1 MFLFYSLVN
10 LVFFI
15 TVANA
20 APEATD
26 LKVSLPVIKYQ
37 LDNGLTVILHEDH
50 SVPLISYHTWYRV
63 GSRNESEGVTG
74 AAHMLEH
81 MMFQGSKNYPGKA
94 YEKLL
99 HENGITNNAF
109 TTNDYTGFYQDL
121 PSSKLELIMDAEV
134 DRMANLSINAE
145 TLKSELQVVGEE
157 RRWRVDNNP
166 MGMLHEELMATLYKV
181 HPYKWPVIGY
191 MSDIQAY
198 TSEKL
203 RYFHDNFYVPNNAVL
218 VIAGDFNT
226 EEVKKMIKANY
237 GPLKSKPLP
246 VLSINPEP
254 EQSEPTTVV
263 KKADVQATTFLV
275 AYHGVESGHPD
286 SYALDLLASILGNG
300 NSSRLYKKLVYDKQ
314 EAMNSFAFN
323 DTNKDP
329 GYFAVGS
336 SLKPKNSYK
345 KSLHLIYSEIE
356 KVRTQLI
363 SKKEL
368 DKVKNQ
374 VMKNFVDEL
383 TTIHEKAEALAVNEI
398 VAGSYEQLFKDLEL
412 YKKVTPEEIKK
423 VALKYLN
430 QNQRSVVVLEP
441 K

>member
-1 MFLFYSLVN
+1 
-10 LVFFI
+10 
-15 TVANA
+15 
-20 APEATD
+20 
-26 LKVSLPVIKYQ
+26 
-37 LDNGLTVILHEDH
+37 
-50 SVPLISYHTWYRV
+50 
-63 GSRNESEGVTG
+63 
-74 AAHMLEH
+74 
-81 MMFQGSKNYPGKA
+81 
-94 YEKLL
+94 
-99 HENGITNNAF
+99 
-109 TTNDYTGFYQDL
+109 
-121 PSSKLELIMDAEV
+121 
-134 DRMANLSINAE
+134 MANLSINAE

-363 SKKEL
+363 NKKEL